1 MVVAVVMIVVILVV
15 VVVVLVVVVVVVIWW
30 VVVVVEVV
38 VGHLRN
44 RSFSDEQP
52 AFFFDFF
59 EAESSGA
66 SDFGVPGG
74 VTNGTGLERREARDN
89 W

>member
-1 MVVAVVMIVVILVV
+1 MVVV
-15 VVVVLVVVVVVVIWW
+15 
-30 VVVVVEVV
+30 VV

-44 RSFSDEQP
+44 RSFSDEQHT
-52 AFFFDFF
+52 FFFDFF
-59 EAESSGA
+59 KAESLGA